1 MGKYSPVGPIAI
13 LEALEQRGLLG
24 DYVLVL
30 AHDVIPH
37 VERYKQLLHKG
48 NRHVILDNSAVEL
61 GKPMTDGLVDI
72 ALEIGADAIVL
83 PDVIG
88 SRDGTLEVIEQF
100 LGRITGL
107 HACQLPWMGVPQ
119 GSHVDDILSCA
130 EGIRNLLGRNPA
142 YWGVPRWIAN
152 EIGTRWF
159 ITAML
164 NKPEFTPQNCT
175 YPNIHL
181 LGMSKNLE
189 DDLRC
194 VRMPRVAGIDSANPI
209 VMGLKGLNFP
219 NDYKHV
225 PRRDVVDH
233 GTHGVEV
240 IFDYWDATEI
250 NDQVVNNV
258 VKLRSI
264 LNG

>member
-48 NRHVILDNSAVEL
+48 NRHVILDNYADEL

-100 LGRITGL
+100 LGRISGL

-152 EIGTRWF
+152 EIGTRW
-159 ITAML
+159 
-164 NKPEFTPQNCT
+164 
-175 YPNIHL
+175 
-181 LGMSKNLE
+181 
-189 DDLRC
+189 
-194 VRMPRVAGIDSANPI
+194 
-209 VMGLKGLNFP
+209 
-219 NDYKHV
+219 
-225 PRRDVVDH
+225 
-233 GTHGVEV
+233 
-240 IFDYWDATEI
+240 
-250 NDQVVNNV
+250 
-258 VKLRSI
+258 
-264 LNG
+264 